1 MEQERNFVRLQKGGT
16 HMLIEAAQMGK
27 AAAPK
32 IMLIFNEANESDYS
46 FALGVLTTITILRL
60 VRSLSYCAS
69 PPASDS
75 DSPLS
80 CPPVVGW
87 IV

>member
-46 FALGVLTTITILRL
+46 FARN
-60 VRSLSYCAS
+60 SA
-69 PPASDS
+69 PAAPASEEPDYDS
-75 DSPLS
+75 DN
-80 CPPVVGW
+80 
-87 IV
+87 